1 MYFGTGTTSTD
12 CFPAAIGCCKAVCYY
27 CCCWGLTEKKMEYLM
42 CKFSAPA
49 EGRPFAFPF
58 SLLCKLSKD
67 LLVRIIIS
75 IGLPIVVGERTYD
88 WHFFGSD
95 SLWKSDF
102 CIDWSILSSRCWFC
116 CCISTTTATTDDP
129 KKRAQRIRA
138 SMPPEFWHYYMAEER
153 GVVRGVARATPIF
166 QILFHKTVSP
176 QTLRLSMPQTI
187 ETFSTYSYNNL

>member
-49 EGRPFAFPF
+49 EGRPFAFLF

-129 KKRAQRIRA
+129 KKKERRGFEPACHQNFGTVHNFRSQCKTCSHSAKPAVTAPHCNIFPRAL
-138 SMPPEFWHYYMAEER
+138 
-153 GVVRGVARATPIF
+153 TPF
-166 QILFHKTVSP
+166 KSP
-176 QTLRLSMPQTI
+176 
-187 ETFSTYSYNNL
+187 